1 MSSHLK
7 AALIRQCSARVCTL
21 RRLSLGRPGRT
32 RKPPSVRSVEIPPLA
47 TDNLLKNTDGVL
59 PGGGVGAPHQVF
71 SRGGSLLLLF
81 MLTAALLIGIG
92 RYAMV
97 IFAADRLQLLHNWNF
112 FVDGL
117 VKLVKHLKQSVHK
130 TATEADDAHV
140 AAAAAAAAAASK
152 ADVGGVSGVV
162 GGVGADI
169 ATQHTN
175 QSNLAASTA
184 PTAAGAVGSTGAGAG
199 AGDASTTATSNENGK
214 RPSIKHPIRPVAAG
228 AFRRRAGSSDAEA
241 RSLGELTGLGTTL
254 PEWLHAQFVWLLEGA
269 NSRMVERQIEGPTL
283 LGR

>member
-1 MSSHLK
+1 
-7 AALIRQCSARVCTL
+7 
-21 RRLSLGRPGRT
+21 
-32 RKPPSVRSVEIPPLA
+32 
-47 TDNLLKNTDGVL
+47 
-59 PGGGVGAPHQVF
+59 
-71 SRGGSLLLLF
+71 
-81 MLTAALLIGIG
+81 
-92 RYAMV
+92 MV

-140 AAAAAAAAAASK
+140 AAAAAAATTAVAASQ

-162 GGVGADI
+162 GGVDADI

-175 QSNLAASTA
+175 QSDLAASTT
-184 PTAAGAVGSTGAGAG
+184 PAAADAVGSTGAGAG
-199 AGDASTTATSNENGK
+199 AGDASTTAISNENGK

-228 AFRRRAGSSDAEA
+228 AFRRRAGCSDAEA